1 MEPRLYLL
9 NAVMCPYVCNG
20 GRGQLSRQR
29 RHNENDVIMIIAAA
43 YGDMAIG
50 DMWPRVATL

>member
-1 MEPRLYLL
+1 M
-9 NAVMCPYVCNG
+9 
-20 GRGQLSRQR
+20 
-29 RHNENDVIMIIAAA
+29 A